1 MPERDETQVVVIAH
15 FTAKPGKQEE
25 LSAFLQTLVEP
36 TRREPGC
43 LRYELNQPLNDPATF
58 TFVETFADQQAFEAH
73 CAMPYIAKLFEMLPV
88 LVDKQYIGLHRQV
101 LA

>member
-1 MPERDETQVVVIAH
+1 MPATSDEVVVVR
-15 FTAKPGKQEE
+15 
-25 LSAFLQTLVEP
+25 S
-36 TRREPGC
+36 
-43 LRYELNQPLNDPATF
+43 
-58 TFVETFADQQAFEAH
+58 FEAH